1 MPKIEM
7 GEDVYRIVGDG
18 GEEGLAAVYGDS
30 AVLDVPG
37 HHYIALVDVEG
48 EETVSL
54 LPDDVWVI
62 DGRPVAGVEVE
73 DVDFDLEGG
82 EGGEGGGGGEEEG
95 GKGEGEGD
103 EGDQEEGPEDS
114 VGDGE
119 EGDED
124 EDEEDDDLIGDDPDE
139 DEDEGEEEEE
149 EELELAGY
157 TGI

>member
-82 EGGEGGGGGEEEG
+82 EGEKAE
-95 GKGEGEGD
+95 GKGKKR
-103 EGDQEEGPEDS
+103 EERGRVRGMRGTRKKPRRIRW
-114 VGDGE
+114 GMGRR
-119 EGDED
+119 G
-124 EDEEDDDLIGDDPDE
+124 
-139 DEDEGEEEEE
+139 
-149 EELELAGY
+149 
-157 TGI
+157 TRTRTRRMTT